1 MRVHALPLPQR
12 GRMTPPF
19 GRPLRER
26 LDVGL
31 FVRQLFGRR
40 GFRLARLLPRRK
52 LTLPKEYWVHG
63 VVVLIAG
70 AVMAANL
77 FTSASDRDSLLFAL
91 FQEGEVEEGPLPA
104 HRSGQAQ
111 TRGPLLGLVS
121 AAAAGGVTEDDIEFE
136 LANILAGNA
145 VVGTASPETAEASA
159 ARRSGVL
166 AYSVAEGDTPGT
178 IAARYGISTNS
189 VLWANGITDGDVI
202 RPGDV
207 LVVLPVSGVL
217 HTVKEGDD
225 VTSIAQRYDAKVEDV
240 IARNGLDTD
249 GAIRAGQKLIVPDG
263 QIRAAPRRL
272 AYHEEEPSAEEP
284 TVTPPSL
291 RRQPGLG
298 FLWPTAN
305 SRRISQYFG
314 WRHTGVDISDRSRGS
329 AVAAQGGTV
338 SFSGWLGGY
347 GRLVILDHGR
357 GMSSYYAHLSKA
369 YVAKGQ
375 RVSRGEAVGAVGC
388 TGRCTG
394 PHLHFEVRS
403 GGRPVNPLRHF

>member
-1 MRVHALPLPQR
+1 
-12 GRMTPPF
+12 MTPPF

-26 LDVGL
+26 LDVSL

-40 GFRLARLLPRRK
+40 GFRVARFLPRRK

-63 VVVLIAG
+63 VVVLIA
-70 AVMAANL
+70 VVVVAANL
-77 FTSASDRDSLLFAL
+77 FTSASDRNSLLFAL

-104 HRSGQAQ
+104 YRERQAQ
-111 TRGPLLGLVS
+111 TRGPLVGLIS

-166 AYSVAEGDTPGT
+166 AYTVDAGDTPGA
-178 IAARYGISTNS
+178 IAARFGVSTNT
-189 VLWANGITDGDVI
+189 VLWANGISEGDVI

-217 HTVKEGDD
+217 HTAREGDD
-225 VTSIAQRYDAKVEDV
+225 VTSIAQKYDAKVEEI
-240 IARNGLDTD
+240 IARNGLDRD

-263 QIRAAPRRL
+263 QIRVAPRRL
-272 AYHEEEPSAEEP
+272 AYHQEETPGEAPA
-284 TVTPPSL
+284 VTPPPL
-291 RRQPGLG
+291 PRVPGIG
-298 FLWPTAN
+298 FLWPVAN

-314 WRHTGVDISDRSRGS
+314 WRHTALDIADRSRGS
-329 AVAAQGGTV
+329 ARAAADGTV

-347 GRLVILDHGR
+347 GRLVIVDHGK
-357 GMSSYYAHLSKA
+357 GMSSYYAHLGKA
-369 YVAKGQ
+369 SVAKGQ
-375 RVSRGEAVGAVGC
+375 RVSRGEAVGAIGC

-403 GGRPVNPLRHF
+403 GGRPVNPLRYF